1 MGRNLRQYNWDNKP
15 TVDPG
20 DFVPMPAG
28 GYVCKILDANFG
40 KSKASGNE
48 MLILKID
55 VAEGDFTN
63 NFTNTVARFN
73 QENWPNAATYRQM
86 LFDKQGDADSR
97 FKGLIRILQECNPG
111 FVANIDDFDEKVLV
125 GKMCGF
131 VFGDEEYPKQ
141 DGSIGIRAAVR
152 TPKILDDIRKGNFK
166 IPPLKKLDADKSPTY
181 QRTNQY
187 SKPPESPD
195 PPSPVGEVIDLEDPP
210 F

>member
-1 MGRNLRQYNWDNKP
+1 MIFNISADDWNNTKS
-15 TVDPG
+15 TAPG
-20 DFVPMPAG
+20 EFAPLHAG
-28 GYVCKILDANFG
+28 GYVCKIVNAEFG
-40 KSKASGNE
+40 NSKAGND

-55 VAEGDFTN
+55 IAEGDYTN

-73 QENWPNAATYRQM
+73 QENWPNAATYRQ
-86 LFDKQGDADSR
+86 LVFNSDGKLSSF
-97 FKGLIRILQECNPG
+97 FKGFADIIDKCNPG
-111 FVANIDDFDEKVLV
+111 FNMYRNGGIDTAALV

-131 VFGDEEYPKQ
+131 IFCEEEYIKQ
-141 DGSIGIRAAVR
+141 DKSVGIRVVVR
-152 TPKILDDIRKGNFK
+152 TPKILDDIREGNFK